1 MSRQSSGGK
10 LRVLLILL
18 VLVGLVFVAMAAFRA
33 GPAPEITVEVTLPGI
48 GKRTPILV
56 GVSESKRGLSDVR
69 IEFVQGEHVETIES
83 RGYTPRKPWEFWGE
97 RTTRDEFALEVGSE
111 TLERVEEGKATIRV
125 AAQRASAW
133 LRFPQ
138 PAVEEVELDVILRP
152 PSLQVTSSFTYV
164 KQGGAEAVL
173 YRVGPSTVEDGVQA
187 GTWWFPGFPLPG
199 GGENDRFALFGAPYD
214 LDDPEQ
220 IRLAARDAVGN
231 EARVSFI
238 DQFTHRPLGTDRI
251 TVTDSFLERVVPTI
265 LSQVPTLR
273 KKPTLLE
280 SYLAINGVMRR
291 HNNSILLRLANR
303 SAERFFWDDEFLQ
316 MRNAKVMSDFADRR
330 TYLYQGEAIDQQD
343 HLGLDLASTRAAEIQ
358 AANDGVVML
367 AQYFGIYGNAVV
379 IDHGYGLMSLYGH
392 LSSITVSSGQPIE
405 RGALIGHSG
414 QSGLAGGDHL
424 HFTMLLH
431 GLPVDPR
438 EWWDSHWIHD
448 RLALKLGPALPFG
461 G

>member
-33 GPAPEITVEVTLPGI
+33 GPAPAITIDVTLPGI

-56 GVSESKRGLSDVR
+56 EVAEPKRGLSDVR
-69 IEFVQGEHVETIES
+69 IEFVQGERVEILES
-83 RGYTPRKPWEFWGE
+83 RGYTAREPWEFWGE

-111 TLERVEEGKATIRV
+111 TLERIDEGKATIRV
-125 AAQRASAW
+125 VAQRASAW

-138 PAVEEVELDVILRP
+138 PTVEEVELDVILRP

-164 KQGGAEAVL
+164 KQGGAEAVI
-173 YRVGPSTVEDGVQA
+173 YKVGPSAVEDGVQA
-187 GTWWFPGFPLPG
+187 GEWWFPGFPLPG
-199 GGENDRFALFGAPYD
+199 GEKNDRFALFGAPYD

-238 DQFTHRPLGTDRI
+238 DKFTRRPLGTDRI
-251 TVTDSFLERVVPTI
+251 TISDGFLERVVPTI
-265 LSQVPTLR
+265 LSQVPALR
-273 KKPTLLE
+273 EQPTLLE
-280 SYLAINGVMRR
+280 SYLAINGKMRQR
-291 HNNSILLRLANR
+291 NNTTLIRLADR

-330 TYLYQGEAIDQQD
+330 TYIYKGKVVDQQD

-367 AQYFGIYGNAVV
+367 AQYFGIYGNTVV

-405 RGALIGHSG
+405 RSAVIGHSG
-414 QSGLAGGDHL
+414 QTGLAGGDHL
-424 HFTMLLH
+424 HFTMLLQ

-438 EWWDSHWIHD
+438 EWWDSHWLHD
-448 RLALKLGPALPFG
+448 RLVLKLGPALPFG